1 MSNGNPARGEA
12 VVLPLGRAPG
22 QAPGGRS
29 TGLSSTGL
37 SSTGLS
43 STGLPSTGLSSS
55 RSPAP
60 PTTRAR
66 SRPEE
71 AAATFVSRGTRLLVV
86 CLLVATAA
94 STFAA
99 STPWLRAYQVARAP
113 LIMAFAAVLPV
124 AFAAGLSWVL
134 RVAPVLAYLA
144 SAAGLAVF
152 LWFVNGFDFSSA
164 WDGLVHVPAQLL
176 SETLPLSG
184 TPYLLSAP
192 LVLTWLCGAISA
204 ELFVRPS
211 RPAAAGLMVPLL
223 YFVFAFVAT
232 TSAPVGAGVAAS
244 VSLLGAL
251 MLCALARQAVLDRER
266 ALVQART
273 DDQHSR
279 RTATLRR
286 AALFTAMAAVLAA
299 DFAAAVPGALSVGGK
314 PATVSRSTPLVS
326 GVVVDPLDALAS
338 LRDSEPSAPPLLLFK
353 ADVQQSWN
361 GYMTLAALDDY
372 DGDVW
377 SFSATFR
384 PTGGRVPEPTSGPTS
399 GGERLVQHYL
409 IERPVGLPFLPA
421 ADRPVQVDGLP
432 VDVDQTT
439 GMLAAS
445 PLLPATYT
453 VVSQVPA
460 GTLAELNPAS
470 PLASGASVPGG
481 DTPTYTS
488 LPAGSGK
495 DVVAAVRFAEH
506 LTGATAASS
515 LAFFQ
520 KVAAALRTDER
531 RVSPDLAAKKG
542 QTNPAALAGTSLAQV
557 MNAVTVDRAATPE
570 QFATFLAV
578 LARYL
583 GVPSRVVTGF
593 RVPGAAAASGPLP
606 AGDYN
611 LTNRDAWTWDELPV
625 AGVGWVVVDPTP
637 IATTVAASPPP
648 EQVRATPTTQP
659 KQATALPGNGAA
671 HAIAKPVKVKP
682 SQRVRVDWPLV
693 LGIGV
698 PLLILIGV
706 LSVVLVFPAVRRRA
720 RRSARHKTGDP
731 TLLAAGAWLELLDGL
746 SRLGLEVPSSA
757 TSTEIA
763 DSMAEQFGDDFGP
776 PARRIGALADQAIYS
791 TAWPVAVDDAKA
803 AWDSQARL
811 NEAML
816 HSVRRGTRARALLR
830 VGSLPARPV
839 QRGA

>member
-1 MSNGNPARGEA
+1 MGIPGGAVSNGHPPRGEG
-12 VVLPLGRAPG
+12 VLVSLDRAPV
-22 QAPGGRS
+22 QAPGDRS
-29 TGLSSTGL
+29 MG
-37 SSTGLS
+37 
-43 STGLPSTGLSSS
+43 PPSS
-55 RSPAP
+55 RTATTSP
-60 PTTRAR
+60 
-66 SRPEE
+66 RPEE
-71 AAATFVSRGTRLLVV
+71 APGTFVSRGTRLLVV

-113 LIMAFAAVLPV
+113 LILAFAAVLPV
-124 AFAAGLSWVL
+124 AFAACLSWVL
-134 RVAPVLAYLA
+134 RVAPLLSYAA
-144 SAAGLAVF
+144 SAAGLAVY
-152 LWFVNGFDFSSA
+152 LWLVNGFDFSSA

-192 LVLTWLCGAISA
+192 VVLSWLCGAIAA
-204 ELFVRPS
+204 ELFVRPA

-251 MLCALARQAVLDRER
+251 MLCALARQAVLERER
-266 ALVQART
+266 ALVQARS

-299 DFAAAVPGALSVGGK
+299 DFAAAVPGALSFGGK
-314 PATVSRSTPLVS
+314 PATVSRPTQLLS

-338 LRDSEPSAPPLLLFK
+338 LRDSNPSAPPVVLFK
-353 ADVQQSWN
+353 AHVLQTWN

-377 SFSATFR
+377 TFSATFR
-384 PTGGRVPEPTSGPTS
+384 PTGGRVPEPTSAVTY
-399 GGERLVQHYL
+399 GGERLVQHYF

-445 PLLPATYT
+445 PPLPATYT

-460 GTLAELNPAS
+460 GTLAELNPDS
-470 PLASGASVPGG
+470 PLASGANVPGG
-481 DTPTYTS
+481 DTPAYTS
-488 LPAGSGK
+488 LPAGSAE
-495 DVVAAVRFAEH
+495 DVVAAVRFAER
-506 LTGATAASS
+506 LTGVAASTS
-515 LAFFQ
+515 LGFFQ
-520 KVAAALRTDER
+520 KVAVALRTDER
-531 RVSPDLAAKKG
+531 RVSPDVAAKNG

-578 LARYL
+578 VARYL

-593 RVPGAAAASGPLP
+593 RAPAAASANGPLP
-606 AGDYN
+606 AGDYT

-637 IATTVAASPPP
+637 IATTVAPSPPP

-659 KQATALPGNGAA
+659 RQATALPGNGAA

-682 SQRVRVDWPLV
+682 SQPVRVDWPLV

-698 PLLILIGV
+698 PLVLVIGV
-706 LSVVLVFPAVRRRA
+706 LSLVLVFPALRRRA
-720 RRSARHKTGDP
+720 RRSARHKLGDP

-746 SRLGLEVPSSA
+746 SRLGLEVPPSA

-763 DSMAEQFGDDFGP
+763 DSVAEHFGDDFGP

-791 TAWPVAVDDAKA
+791 SAWPVAIDDAKA
-803 AWDSQARL
+803 AWASQARL
-811 NEAML
+811 NEEML
-816 HSVRRGTRARALLR
+816 HSVARGTRARALLR
-830 VGSLPARPV
+830 VGSLPARPS
-839 QRGA
+839 QRGG